1 MIRELD
7 KLPTEGMYRMFGK
20 ANINKMTKEQ
30 ILEEASKLSD
40 NVIWIETMFAA
51 FIPWTMDDYES
62 EGE

>member
-7 KLPTEGMYRMFGK
+7 KLPTTGLYRMIGK
-20 ANINKMTKEQ
+20 SRDKQPKEEV
-30 ILEEASKLSD
+30 IAEALKLSD
-40 NVIWIETMFAA
+40 DVIWIASMGAA